1 MCTHC
6 MNRREFNALTTA
18 GAAAGL
24 LGVASSVRADM
35 TKVEPWDPD
44 KPLVVTGKPLR
55 VQPILAHANQSPREK
70 TSWRSW
76 GEVVNESAA
85 AEEMKRIA
93 VELKALGAKADFP
106 LEILPTIKVTT
117 EEEAAAVQQGEFD
130 VVLLYAA
137 SNARLFRPCCAQ
149 DPRRDTIVFVR
160 HRVGPTY
167 YGYECLGT
175 RFFKVPTH
183 ELWSQ
188 NSADDHGPVTLDD
201 MVVDDYE
208 EIMWRLRALYG
219 LKNFVGQR
227 VLALGGPQG
236 KYDRTAPDV
245 ARQRYQ
251 HEIIDV
257 SYDDLAV
264 RLKAVMDDA
273 SLRKQC
279 AAWSDRCLTM
289 PQTKLET
296 KKKFVEDAFA
306 LYVVFKQWLQEHEA
320 PAITI
325 NACMGTIIQMTDT
338 TACMPLSWLNDE
350 GYMAFCE
357 SDFVIVPVGMLLHY
371 IAGKPVFMHN
381 STFPHNAMV
390 TCAHCTVPR
399 RMDGRRYEPVRI
411 MTHYESDFGAAPKID
426 MPIGQHVCAIS
437 PEYATGRWVGIK
449 GIVRDNPNFAICRSQ
464 QDVEI
469 QGDWKRL
476 IAETRDSHWMMVY
489 GDYLRE
495 VGYAARKIGLTWENI
510 TEPAV

>member
-1 MCTHC
+1 MCHHC
-6 MNRREFNALTTA
+6 MNRRQFNTLSAA
-18 GAAAGL
+18 GAAGFLAAATT
-24 LGVASSVRADM
+24 VHADAPE
-35 TKVEPWDPD
+35 VEPWNPD
-44 KPLVVTGKPLR
+44 APLLVTGRPLR
-55 VQPILAHANQSPREK
+55 VQPILAHTNQAPREK

-76 GEVVNESAA
+76 GEVVNEAAA

-93 VELKALGAKADFP
+93 AELKGFAAKAEFP

-117 EEEAAAVQQGEFD
+117 EEQAANAQQGDFD

-137 SNARLFRPCCAQ
+137 SNARLFHPCCAQ
-149 DPRRDTIVFVR
+149 DPKRDTIVFVR

-175 RFFKVPTH
+175 RFFEVPSP
-183 ELWSQ
+183 ELWSE
-188 NSADDHGPVTLDD
+188 NSADNHGPVTLDD
-201 MVVDDYE
+201 VVVDDYDDVL
-208 EIMWRLRALYG
+208 WRLRSLYALN
-219 LKNFVGQR
+219 NFIGQR

-236 KYDRTAPDV
+236 KYDHTAPDV
-245 ARQRYQ
+245 ARERYR
-251 HEIIDV
+251 HEIVDL
-257 SYDDLAV
+257 SYDDFAA
-264 RLKAVMDDA
+264 RFQAVMADA
-273 SLRKQC
+273 SLQRQC
-279 AAWSDRCLTM
+279 AAWTDRYLAM
-289 PQTKLET
+289 PHTKLET
-296 KKKFVEDAFA
+296 KKKFVQDSFGIYIV
-306 LYVVFKQWLQEHEA
+306 LKQWLQEHEA

-325 NACMGTIIQMTDT
+325 NACMGTIIEMSDT

-357 SDFVIVPVGMLLHY
+357 SDFVIVPVGMLLQY

-381 STFPHNAMV
+381 STFPHKAMV
-390 TCAHCTVPR
+390 TCAHCTAPR
-399 RMDGRRYEPVRI
+399 RMDGRRYEPARI

-469 QGDWKRL
+469 QGHWRRL

-495 VGYAARKIGLTWENI
+495 AGYATRKIGLTWENVSDVD
-510 TEPAV
+510 A